1 MKLLGKEYNTFGGI
15 KKKNIEK
22 YELDIKQVLSS
33 SVHRSG
39 IASQENIFTIPGSEI
54 IQYKQDNTWLH
65 TSFCQSGKQLQRK
78 RKARQKKN
86 LQKYHTA
93 DWNHVRYQLR
103 KLSS

>member
-1 MKLLGKEYNTFGGI
+1 MNFLGKEYNKVGGI
-15 KKKNIEK
+15 QEKNIEQH
-22 YELDIKQVLSS
+22 ELHIKQVLISS
-33 SVHRSG
+33 TQRSG
-39 IASQENIFTIPGSEI
+39 IGSQENIFTIPGSEI

-65 TSFCQSGKQLQRK
+65 TSFCQSGKQLQRN